1 MVIGRVLTISKLL
14 NARIIYIYVSSYMG
28 PSVTA
33 EACVLFARPH
43 HLAKPADVKL
53 FARPHHLAKPADVML
68 FARPHHLAK
77 PADVMLFARAV

>member
-1 MVIGRVLTISKLL
+1 
-14 NARIIYIYVSSYMG
+14 MG

-33 EACVLFARPH
+33 EDCVLFARPH

-68 FARPHHLAK
+68 FARPHLANRL
-77 PADVMLFARAV
+77 M